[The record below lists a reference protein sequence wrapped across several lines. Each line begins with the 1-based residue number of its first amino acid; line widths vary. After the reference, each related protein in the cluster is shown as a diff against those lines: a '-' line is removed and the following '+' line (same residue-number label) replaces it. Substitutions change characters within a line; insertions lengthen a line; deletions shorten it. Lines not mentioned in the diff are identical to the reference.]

1 MQRHATFKEM
11 VFNIWMQK
19 DELVEIRR
27 GPIPEGTYVS
37 TEALHPL
44 EKKKVKGQVLTGNVL
59 FDSAALSERSR
70 KLMLNQSR

>member
-1 MQRHATFKEM
+1 M
-11 VFNIWMQK
+11 VFTIWMQK
-19 DELVEIRR
+19 DELVEIR

-44 EKKKVKGQVLTGNVL
+44 EKKKVKDQALTGNVL

-70 KLMLNQSR
+70 KLTLNQSR